1 LARFTGR
8 PATNSIGTSGESE
21 QGEQQSGQGGVTH
34 GAHATRFSPRPKE
47 RSALTKCV
55 DGRAACDSL
64 RAMFAAVHRCLWVV
78 ALNVSFSSC
87 GEPPGSADQVDA
99 TADADAAVST
109 VGRDGATMRP
119 PRTIHVD
126 SACVAQ
132 SVRAQRK
139 RRPVDAVFVIDN
151 SGSMSDEI
159 AAVRSSINDDF
170 AAVIDESGID
180 LRVILISRYGSGGT
194 FICVEP
200 PLAGAPCERGVAE
213 TNGPR
218 FFHYDLEIGSHDALC
233 YLLAS
238 FDQPDQAERA
248 PEGWKQW
255 LRPDASKAFVVVT
268 DDSPRC
274 AYREANRELAFGASG
289 SPEEDALLFHQTLL
303 RKAPE
308 QFGVPPDTRYRF
320 FSIVGMAESGAPGS
334 ALLPH
339 LPLEPRTC
347 DTAMS
352 SGLVYQAISTATDAL
367 RYPVCEGRS
376 FDRVFEVLARS
387 VVESSSADCT
397 FDIPEE
403 SADGV
408 PIDPATINLR
418 YQPSRGE
425 SRQFVQVAKRDACN
439 DSGSF
444 YIEAN
449 MQRIQLCPTACTM
462 VKRDEA
468 PSVQLYYGCE
478 ILVQ

>member
-1 LARFTGR
+1 
-8 PATNSIGTSGESE
+8 
-21 QGEQQSGQGGVTH
+21 
-34 GAHATRFSPRPKE
+34 
-47 RSALTKCV
+47 
-55 DGRAACDSL
+55 
-64 RAMFAAVHRCLWVV
+64 MFARARRWLPVV
-78 ALNVSFSSC
+78 ALNVCFSSC
-87 GEPPGSADQVDA
+87 GDAAGTEPQ
-99 TADADAAVST
+99 ADASSAVDAAVNMDR
-109 VGRDGATMRP
+109 RDGSRSTSSARP
-119 PRTIHVD
+119 PRAVNVD

-159 AAVRSSINDDF
+159 AAVRESINDDF
-170 AAVIDESGID
+170 AAVIDQSGID

-194 FICVEP
+194 FVCVEP

-213 TNGPR
+213 TNGAR
-218 FFHYDLEIGSHDALC
+218 FYHYDLEIGSHDALC

-238 FDQPDQAERA
+238 FDQPDQAQRA
-248 PEGWKQW
+248 PTGWKEW
-255 LRPDASKAFVVVT
+255 LRPEASKAFVVVT

-274 AYREANRELAFGASG
+274 AYRESGRELAFGAG
-289 SPEEDALLFHQTLL
+289 AAPEEDALLFHQTLL
-303 RKAPE
+303 KKAPD

-320 FSIVGMAESGAPGS
+320 FSIVGISEVGAPGS
-334 ALLPH
+334 PLLPH

-352 SGLVYQAISTATDAL
+352 AGLVYQAISTATDAL

-397 FDIPEE
+397 FEIPKE
-403 SADGV
+403 SADGA
-408 PIDPATINLR
+408 PIDPATINLV

-425 SRQFVQVAKRDACN
+425 PQQFVQVASRDKCN
-439 DSGSF
+439 ETGAF
-444 YIEAN
+444 YIERG
-449 MQRIQLCPTACTM
+449 MQRIQLCPTACTT

-478 ILVQ
+478 IFVQ